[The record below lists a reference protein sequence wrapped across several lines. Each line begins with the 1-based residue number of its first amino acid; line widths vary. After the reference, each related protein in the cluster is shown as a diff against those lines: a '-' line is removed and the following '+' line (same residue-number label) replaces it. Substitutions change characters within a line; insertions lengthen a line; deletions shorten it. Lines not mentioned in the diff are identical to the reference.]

1 MSDINEITPL
11 SKDEEKTLNML
22 KEKGMTFKGSSRAF
36 STFLILW
43 LLSKNDMHGYKIIK
57 KIDEI
62 FKPQIE
68 HELMKPTKPSVIY
81 PLLKTMEKNTLID
94 SYEGLNSLKKVR
106 IYRLTPE
113 GKQIL
118 SIIKKDFKDNIKRSI
133 WRELISDLGF
143 QTIE

>member
-1 MSDINEITPL
+1 
-11 SKDEEKTLNML
+11 
-22 KEKGMTFKGSSRAF
+22 
-36 STFLILW
+36 
-43 LLSKNDMHGYKIIK
+43 
-57 KIDEI
+57 
-62 FKPQIE
+62 
-68 HELMKPTKPSVIY
+68 
-81 PLLKTMEKNTLID
+81 MEKNTLID